1 MDAKKLK
8 LSEARRAIYQ
18 RNKKLVEEFKN
29 QKECKRCHLILPH
42 YMLGFAEDP
51 SLPDSVSKLIINRA
65 SPERLTAAMQK
76 AELLCLNHL
85 AIWRHD
91 RGLES

>member
-8 LSEARRAIYQ
+8 LSEARRAIYK
-18 RNKKLVEEFKN
+18 RNKKIVDEFKDGKLCN
-29 QKECKRCHLILPH
+29 HCKQSFPH
-42 YMLGFAEDP
+42 YVLGFAEDP
-51 SLPDSVSKLIINRA
+51 SLPDAVSKLIINRA
-65 SPERLTAAMQK
+65 STERLTAAMQQS
-76 AELLCLNHL
+76 ELLCLNHL